1 MLTEGNLR
9 LTNNYL
15 RKRGRNPNSVPMEE
29 KRNIYNAHLK
39 PLPIKFVQ
47 NLVNKVSK
55 NVAIKKLVNMGFD
68 EKRVTNFLRSPQMS
82 RQEIQKLTGY
92 TQNKFIRLAH
102 TAMNISTGKMV
113 NIKNIMDSIEPMIR
127 KITLRIG
134 IQSESD
140 IRKIMLIVKHLILQ
154 RYGKQTPDQQYTSG
168 VETGKLIAD
177 LATKYIPPSGGVPNS
192 NFVRG
197 FKNSKA
203 PKKILFHVIRQRLK
217 KAM

>member
-15 RKRGRNPNSVPMEE
+15 RKKGRNPNSVPLDE

-68 EKRVTNFLRSPQMS
+68 EKRVTNFLRSPQIS

-113 NIKNIMDSIEPMIR
+113 NIKNIMDSIEPMVR
-127 KITLRIG
+127 KIALRVG
-134 IQSESD
+134 IQSDTD
-140 IRKIMLIVKHLILQ
+140 IRKIMLIIKRLILQ
-154 RYGKQTPDQQYTSG
+154 RYGQQTPQQRYASG
-168 VETGKLIAD
+168 VDTGKLITD
-177 LATKYIPPSGGVPNS
+177 LATRYITPAGNPNS
-192 NFVRG
+192 NFTRG

-203 PKKILFHVIRQRLK
+203 PKKILFHVICQRLK

>member
-15 RKRGRNPNSVPMEE
+15 RKKGRNPNSVTLDE
-29 KRNIYNAHLK
+29 KKNIYNAHLK

-68 EKRVTNFLRSPQMS
+68 EKRVANFLRSPQMS

-102 TAMNISTGKMV
+102 TAMNISTGKTV

-127 KITLRIG
+127 KIALRVG
-134 IQSESD
+134 IQNESD
-140 IRKIMLIVKHLILQ
+140 IRKIMLIIKNLILQ
-154 RYGKQTPDQQYTSG
+154 RYGKQTPQEQYAAG
-168 VETGKLIAD
+168 VYTGKLITD
-177 LATKYIPPSGGVPNS
+177 LATRYIAPPGNPNS
-192 NFVRG
+192 NFTRG

-217 KAM
+217 KAI